1 MNVTEKE
8 VTTTQKIYEL
18 TEQELKE
25 LKDEYFNKGI
35 ESVKDYLCY
44 CVINSPWKPNIGCVI
59 EFFKD
64 CAAFCRNEADF
75 MPNKKHINFQDF
87 VYGKR

>member
-25 LKDEYFNKGI
+25 LKDEYYNKGI
-35 ESVKDYLCY
+35 SDLKNYFLY
-44 CVINSPWKPNIGCVI
+44 CFGNTRYKFNYGYTMDRCVEITHFCANKTNGI
-59 EFFKD
+59 E
-64 CAAFCRNEADF
+64 
-75 MPNKKHINFQDF
+75 NKKNITFQDF
-87 VYGKR
+87 VYGER